1 MIQKTV
7 KFKAYLFHSPQSNP
21 AQTLLLKANQ
31 LKKKTLSISVFLA
44 NMHTV
49 CKSTIS
55 MHTNTEE
62 YFFKVIIID
71 THENTFKLSFPY
83 LNFILF
89 LLVAYLLNHQINIS
103 CF

>member
-21 AQTLLLKANQ
+21 AQTPLLKANQ

-49 CKSTIS
+49 CKFTIS

-89 LLVAYLLNHQINIS
+89 LLVAYLLHHQINIS